1 MTSSEPFSK
10 DIRGLSSDNRPSAS
24 LSVAETQLSLPFV
37 ATVKQM
43 NFAKPHEFLA
53 ALLQC
58 FRLLLFLPNWLQMD
72 RHFLHS
78 WDGRTKSQR
87 GNFIISPSAS
97 TFQPPHDPPF
107 KRMIIA
113 LHWRMTLTL
122 NLYSKLEKL
131 EKFQRLV
138 RTFERFCLL
147 LIAHVLP
154 GYHTSRL

>member
-1 MTSSEPFSK
+1 MMQLQPRDKWAGSVGADRSCGHCTDGPLEPLREVTSSEPFSK
-10 DIRGLSSDNRPSAS
+10 DIPGLSNDNRPSAS
-24 LSVAETQLSLPFV
+24 LSVAEAQLSLPFV
-37 ATVKQM
+37 ATIKQM

-113 LHWRMTLTL
+113 LH
-122 NLYSKLEKL
+122 
-131 EKFQRLV
+131 
-138 RTFERFCLL
+138 
-147 LIAHVLP
+147 
-154 GYHTSRL
+154 